1 MTLPTPEP
9 LDPPTA
15 PGTPVTPPVPGE
27 PSPAAPDEPL
37 APSPDEP
44 TVPLPPEPATDPS
57 GAGEVDH
64 PTGTAEP
71 EADNAVEADIVDA
84 VDPGGSPD

>member
-1 MTLPTPEP
+1 MSLPTPEP

-15 PGTPVTPPVPGE
+15 PGTPGTPAVPSE
-27 PSPAAPDEPL
+27 PSPAAPAHPL
-37 APSPDEP
+37 APRPDEP

-57 GAGEVDH
+57 RAGEGEQ
-64 PTGTAEP
+64 PSGTAEP
-71 EADNAVEADIVDA
+71 EADNAVEADTVDA